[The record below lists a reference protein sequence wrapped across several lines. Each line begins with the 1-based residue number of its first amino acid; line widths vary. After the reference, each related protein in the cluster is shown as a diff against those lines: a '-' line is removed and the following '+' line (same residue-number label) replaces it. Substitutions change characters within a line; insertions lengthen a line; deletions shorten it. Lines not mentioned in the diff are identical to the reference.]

1 MRTFVFVGSGR
12 AIVATGVTEIG
23 QNTRTAASQIAAE
36 VLCIPP
42 EHVTVENIDTNT
54 TPFDTGTHASCG
66 VTVSGIAVREAAE
79 NARNAVLRYAATK
92 LGCEPGELD
101 FRDFEIVLS
110 DGDRRPL
117 AALLSSDGLSP
128 ETEFR
133 GEGSRETPGGAF
145 FWMPSWT
152 AAEVEVDAETGH
164 YKVLQLVTAID
175 AGKAVNPQRC
185 QSQAEGAAIQGLGQA
200 MFENLAYVG
209 EAPLNAEPLK
219 YRVPRL
225 SDVPERFDA
234 LVLEQGM
241 GPGPFG
247 AKGVGEAGNL
257 TTPAAI
263 ANAIADA
270 VGARVSDLPLT
281 PDKVHSALS
290 AASDSHRRPD
300 TPRPDAA

>member
-1 MRTFVFVGSGR
+1 M
-12 AIVATGVTEIG
+12 
-23 QNTRTAASQIAAE
+23 
-36 VLCIPP
+36 
-42 EHVTVENIDTNT
+42 
-54 TPFDTGTHASCG
+54 
-66 VTVSGIAVREAAE
+66 AVHEAAE
-79 NARNAVLRYAATK
+79 KARNAVLRYAAAK
-92 LGCEPGELD
+92 LGCDSVELD
-101 FRDFEIVLS
+101 FRDFEIVQS
-110 DGDRRPL
+110 NGDRLSL
-117 AALLSSDGLSP
+117 ATLLNSDGLGL

-133 GEGSRETPGGAF
+133 GDGSRETPGGAF

-152 AAEVEVDAETGH
+152 AAEVEVDAETGY
-164 YKVLQLVTAID
+164 YKLIQLVTAID

-200 MFENLAYVG
+200 MFENLAYAG
-209 EAPLNAEPLK
+209 GAPLNAEPLK

-257 TTPAAI
+257 TIPAAV

-270 VGARVSDLPLT
+270 VGARISDLPLT
-281 PDKVHSALS
+281 PDKVLGALK
-290 AASDSHRRPD
+290 RVW
-300 TPRPDAA
+300 